1 VIVKQKPST
10 DYQKQET
17 KKDMIVLHYTGG
29 GSLSGAEA
37 TLAKKDYVNVH
48 YCIDLN
54 GDIIQYFD
62 DKFWAY
68 HTGTTKTDAKRSI
81 GIEIVNWGHL
91 TRRGDAL
98 YSWTGKLIPWVQV
111 VKCEKFRGFEYW
123 QKLTT
128 EQESALAWLLCI
140 LEKKHDIKL
149 VVSHAQLKPTKLDY
163 PPDYPQIKNYLR
175 G

>member
-1 VIVKQKPST
+1 
-10 DYQKQET
+10 
-17 KKDMIVLHYTGG
+17 MIVLHYTGG
-29 GSLSGAEA
+29 GTLSGAEA
-37 TLAKKDYVNVH
+37 TLAIRDYVNVH

-111 VKCEKFRGFEYW
+111 
-123 QKLTT
+123 
-128 EQESALAWLLCI
+128 
-140 LEKKHDIKL
+140 
-149 VVSHAQLKPTKLDY
+149 
-163 PPDYPQIKNYLR
+163 
-175 G
+175 